1 MNRRL
6 NPKQLK
12 FVEQYLTSGNATQS
26 YVAAGYR
33 SRGHAAEV
41 GAQQLLRNTEVR
53 AALDAAASAAA
64 DRAEITATWVLER
77 LKIEALREGDGS
89 SHAARVKAIEL
100 LGKTLKLFVDKQELS
115 GPDGVPLEHGHRI
128 TLTAEDLDAAD
139 RLAPLASGGI
149 PPHGGPQPVHPDHT
163 APAAAAVPLAG

>member
-1 MNRRL
+1 MNRPL

-12 FVEQYLTSGNATQS
+12 FIEHYLATGNATQS
-26 YVAAGYR
+26 YIVAGYK

-53 AALDAAASAAA
+53 KAIDEAARAAA

-77 LKIEALREGDGS
+77 LKIEALREGEGS

-115 GPDGVPLEHGHRI
+115 GPDGTPLEHGHRI
-128 TLTAEDLDAAD
+128 SLTAEDLDAAD
-139 RLAPLASGGI
+139 RLAPM
-149 PPHGGPQPVHPDHT
+149 
-163 APAAAAVPLAG
+163 AG